1 MVSAIG
7 IVSLPFELFRWNKNV
22 LSVLSAP
29 RVDSVIIEFNI
40 SRIAVRIVATAE
52 GGIIRHV
59 PSRIESLMQR
69 LILRRMVPPGL
80 ALRTFLRRSLLR
92 QRPHCQQATDQGP
105 EQELAL
111 DAQYADSL
119 SRHTERQGASG

>member
-29 RVDSVIIEFNI
+29 RVDPAIIEFDVGG
-40 SRIAVRIVATAE
+40 IAVRIIATAE
-52 GGIIRHV
+52 GGIIRHM

-69 LILRRMVPPGL
+69 LILRRMVPLSL
-80 ALRTFLRRSLLR
+80 AVSTFLRRSLVR
-92 QRPHCQQATDQGP
+92 QRPHCQQATDQNP
-105 EQELAL
+105 QHELAS
-111 DAQYADSL
+111 DVQYADSL
-119 SRHTERQGASG
+119 FRHTGRQGASG